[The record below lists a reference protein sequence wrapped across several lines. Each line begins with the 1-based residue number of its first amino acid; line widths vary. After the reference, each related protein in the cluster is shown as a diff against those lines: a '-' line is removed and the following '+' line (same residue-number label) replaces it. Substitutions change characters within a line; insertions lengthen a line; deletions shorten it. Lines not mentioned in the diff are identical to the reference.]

1 MSFWKKAAWVA
12 AGVGAVVA
20 APVTGG
26 GSIAA
31 LVGAAGTTTAAGI
44 ALGAAGGLAASSLTE
59 ESKKEAENRG
69 RREGRA
75 QSSVELD
82 KLSKAFEQQA
92 KHFSSHQEYFDYII
106 ALQTVGLACAVC
118 DGRITASERAEIDE
132 FIAGVASSKLPASI
146 KKKISKVAKTR
157 PTIDTAFELATPFM
171 KTKEQRQDFE
181 ALIESTMLADGRV
194 HPKEEAF
201 MKTWKQMAA

>member
-1 MSFWKKAAWVA
+1 MSFWSKVGWIA

-31 LVGAAGTTTAAGI
+31 LVGAAGTTTAAGV
-44 ALGAAGGLAASSLTE
+44 ALGAAGGLAASSLVGESTE
-59 ESKKEAENRG
+59 EAEKRG
-69 RREGRA
+69 RKEGRA
-75 QSSVELD
+75 QSSVEIE

-92 KHFSSHQEYFDYII
+92 QHFSSHQEYFDYII

-118 DGRITASERAEIDE
+118 DGRITKAEREEIDE
-132 FIAGVASSKLPASI
+132 FIAGVASSKLPDSV
-146 KKKISKVAKTR
+146 KQKIAKVAKTR
-157 PTIDTAFELATPFM
+157 PTIDTAFELAKPFM
-171 KTKEQRQDFE
+171 KTAEQRQDFE
-181 ALIESTMLADGRV
+181 DLIESTMLADNRV

-201 MKTWKQMAA
+201 LKNWKKMAA